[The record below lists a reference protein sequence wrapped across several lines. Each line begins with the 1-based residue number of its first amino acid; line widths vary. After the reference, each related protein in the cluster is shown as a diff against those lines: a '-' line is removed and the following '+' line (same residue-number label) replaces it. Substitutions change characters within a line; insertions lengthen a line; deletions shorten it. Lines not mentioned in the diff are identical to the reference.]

1 MLTRCRTRERSGTT
15 PREDLRPFA
24 GPPQSHWLH
33 KGYAPRVIRGKE
45 QRLGRW
51 FMMVGLVIALFLIVS
66 PEVAM
71 ASTSI
76 ASAIRTAMVI
86 ALSALALPAT
96 AAEEWPQR
104 AVRFICPLG
113 PGSGADLGARLFAD
127 RLSARWGQA
136 VVVENHPGGDAVPAV
151 MAFVNAHDN
160 HTLFFAPAASFTAH
174 PYMHDKMPYD
184 RRDIV
189 PIARVSN
196 TILVIAVPTALKV
209 NSMEDLVALAK
220 ASPGKLNWAG
230 ITGVHEFLFAG
241 FGKSAGLSWT
251 KVPYKDPVQAV
262 NDLAEGRVDVYGTAY
277 AIIRAQVLAGK
288 VKILAVTN
296 ASRAP
301 MLPDLP
307 TVIEA
312 GFPEL
317 RYDGLVGLFGPRN
330 MTDDLRSRIAEDIR
344 AVADASIAEK
354 LAVTGQV
361 MSPGAAGE
369 FGASIEEQRAMIAR
383 VAADLGIKAAT
394 E

>member
-1 MLTRCRTRERSGTT
+1 MT
-15 PREDLRPFA
+15 
-24 GPPQSHWLH
+24 
-33 KGYAPRVIRGKE
+33 
-45 QRLGRW
+45 
-51 FMMVGLVIALFLIVS
+51 
-66 PEVAM
+66 
-71 ASTSI
+71 I
-76 ASAIRTAMVI
+76 ASAIRAGMVI
-86 ALSALALPAT
+86 ALCAQAPPIT
-96 AAEEWPQR
+96 AAETWPQQT
-104 AVRFICPLG
+104 VRFICPLG
-113 PGSGADLGARLFAD
+113 PGSGVDLGARLFAD

-136 VVVENHPGGDAVPAV
+136 VVVENHPGGDAVPAIT
-151 MAFVNAHDN
+151 AFINAHDN

-184 RRDIV
+184 RRDLV

-196 TILVIAVPTALKV
+196 TILVIAVPETLKV
-209 NSMEDLVALAK
+209 NSMPDLVALAK

-230 ITGVHEFLFAG
+230 VTGVHEFLFAG
-241 FGKSAGLSWT
+241 FGKSAGLNWT

-262 NDLAEGRVDVYGTAY
+262 NDLTEGRVDVYGTAY
-277 AIIRAQVLAGK
+277 AIVRAQVLART
-288 VKILAVTN
+288 VKLLAVTN

-317 RYDGLVGLFGPRN
+317 HYDGLVGFFGPRN
-330 MTDDLRSRIAEDIR
+330 MTDEVRSRIAEDIR
-344 AVADASIAEK
+344 TVADTTVAEK

-361 MSPGAAGE
+361 MSVGAASE
-369 FGASIEEQRAMIAR
+369 FGASIEEQRAIIAR